1 MMVQQPTLEPLRRW
15 DPDRIGPYVLLG
27 RLGAGAMGQVYLG
40 RSTAGRLVAV
50 KTIKIELAEE
60 PGFRDHFAHEV
71 AAARRVSGLFTAAVV
86 AADPE
91 ADVPW
96 LATAYLPAPSLSRL
110 VRVCGPQPVETIWWL
125 AAGCAEAL
133 ESIHGAGLV
142 HRDLKPSNVLVAADG
157 PRVID
162 FGVARAAERIQLTV
176 TQGAVGTPA
185 YMAPEQA
192 RDTRQASM
200 ASDVFSLG
208 ATLLFAA
215 TGHAPYQGETVMDI
229 LVRLATE
236 PPDLSGLPDEL
247 TELITACLQRSP
259 RDRPT
264 SAAVLRRLGPLMDR
278 PAGLDG
284 EHSYLTERAMALI
297 GEYQRSPQLDG
308 RAAPPGYSSQPG
320 DSQPGGPSQPSGPS
334 GPSLTSAPS
343 QPSRP
348 GEASDPSHPGDASR
362 GSAGQD
368 GAIPEEGATYA
379 SDLALPGAAAAAA
392 SAASAATAR
401 RGWARLR
408 GRRADGPSGQRRPGS
423 AGPGGRAPS
432 RPPAGQKRRGWP
444 PRRRPGALPPAP
456 PGDGWPKP
464 QRRHEATF
472 PLAGRAMAAVLL
484 VAAGAGLGILLRQ
497 PASTVGTAGGTG
509 ASRAGSSTSGLAKA
523 GASTHSPS
531 ALPGP
536 APFPS
541 SFHGTRRPTVA
552 MFQDHGDGNTE
563 FVVHGFGW
571 LRTDSV
577 TVTVAGDGSARET
590 VPVDR
595 AGTFNC
601 LIGHDPVFFTGRIPL
616 GWYRVIVTGPEGKHA
631 AARFHVIQGPP
642 PPGSGLPGSGPQ
654 AAGQI
659 PAAS

>member
-1 MMVQQPTLEPLRRW
+1 MVQQPTLEPLRRW

-142 HRDLKPSNVLVAADG
+142 HRDLKPSNVLVAPDG

-176 TQGAVGTPA
+176 THGAVGTPA

-247 TELITACLQRSP
+247 TELVTACLQRSP

-278 PAGLDG
+278 PAGGDG
-284 EHSYLTERAMALI
+284 EHSYLTESAMALI

-334 GPSLTSAPS
+334 GLSLTRSPS
-343 QPSRP
+343 QPSHP
-348 GEASDPSHPGDASR
+348 SDPSHPSQGSLAESSVGE
-362 GSAGQD
+362 GSA
-368 GAIPEEGATYA
+368 ALEEGATYA
-379 SDLALPGAAAAAA
+379 SDLALPGGAATAA
-392 SAASAATAR
+392 SAASAAAGR

-408 GRRADGPSGQRRPGS
+408 GRRTDGPSGQRRPGS
-423 AGPGGRAPS
+423 AGPGDRAPRKS
-432 RPPAGQKRRGWP
+432 PADAGRKRRGWP
-444 PRRRPGALPPAP
+444 ARRRGGALPPAP

-484 VAAGAGLGILLRQ
+484 IAAGVGIGVLLRE
-497 PASTVGTAGGTG
+497 PTRSAG
-509 ASRAGSSTSGLAKA
+509 AANRP
-523 GASTHSPS
+523 GASTSKPAKTGTDS
-531 ALPGP
+531 LAQRTVRAAVLPAQVRAGAYEGRHVPEPRRYRHRVHRAWLRLAARWLGDGYGGRGP
-536 APFPS
+536 VGQGNG
-541 SFHGTRRPTVA
+541 HRRPGGHL
-552 MFQDHGDGNTE
+552 Q
-563 FVVHGFGW
+563 
-571 LRTDSV
+571 LR
-577 TVTVAGDGSARET
+577 
-590 VPVDR
+590 DR
-595 AGTFNC
+595 
-601 LIGHDPVFFTGRIPL
+601 
-616 GWYRVIVTGPEGKHA
+616 
-631 AARFHVIQGPP
+631 
-642 PPGSGLPGSGPQ
+642 S
-654 AAGQI
+654 
-659 PAAS
+659 